1 VIKCI
6 AIASPLKGARFIQEL
21 EDKMNVKVKK
31 YLKPKL
37 MRPVYEDLKEM
48 CYDKFKPPPHDYY
61 TISTSWPG
69 LNFDGCVYKDETMID
84 EKNIVIS
91 HFRIIAQFSFQSD

>member
-1 VIKCI
+1 M
-6 AIASPLKGARFIQEL
+6 KGARFIQEL

-48 CYDKFKPPPHDYY
+48 CYDKFKPPLHDYY

-84 EKNIVIS
+84 EKKHCHIPLSDHRTV
-91 HFRIIAQFSFQSD
+91 FFSVRLMLKLNELL